1 METDYLLKAVHKA
14 AAVVFGSLA
23 LAAGIGLLLKA
34 INGGERAW
42 LVGAIAVGAVVGLTG
57 SVVVLTREYR
67 KARSSYWI

>member
-1 METDYLLKAVHKA
+1 METDYLLKAAHKA
-14 AAVVFGSLA
+14 GAVVFGSLA
-23 LAAGIGLLLKA
+23 LAAGIGFTLKA

-57 SVVVLTREYR
+57 SVIVLMREYR